1 MYVYLKRGSVIKRF
15 RNVVLNDCYQPKVDG
30 VTVERIEPGLW
41 FKVLF
46 VDSLFVDCDGRDVSW
61 NKDTCVDAETIHKTK
76 DDELQVE
83 TLMAFFQSKGKIFE
97 GEGCYDFDIFV
108 DELFDTAGI
117 IVDELEKYETRT
129 DEKGLNE
136 TKQKLLRLMHVF
148 ILPALKLRES
158 ELSNLQTVLSWIEHK
173 HQSIEI
179 TIAKKDKTKYN
190 VENSLRQQR
199 ERLLMEHDFNS
210 QQYVT
215 TCDNEF
221 LQIFLKH
228 LQKDI
233 DSLNSKLLDFDR
245 EIKPLRGSV
254 GEKDVKRLSV
264 RRAERD
270 KTLAYIDKAIEAR
283 ETIKNVVGRP
293 HVLKKIKPSW
303 RKQTQPF
310 HVLYVDITNR
320 LAEMT
325 KEIQDLIRTKIQ
337 ISSVREATLLTIAE
351 ITEDGESYGFERKA
365 GSFEFETDIYDPK
378 NKPDEWATLSEKV
391 SDLLKAK
398 PLGFRDSHE
407 RFCKRIRLKCQCLLD
422 DSKLFSSSFRHTGL
436 IVDNEET
443 DSTSPIPIS
452 PATAQVLNML
462 GQESV
467 DRRSALSSS
476 YSSSTSRRD
485 VIRSAAR
492 SRSYST
498 RFSFGNIPKE
508 ATEAICKE
516 VIAHISEMAENLAAE
531 LYNSPASVIHRSVIN
546 KIYICYES
554 HISAELIPVLQ
565 DLYEQSY
572 RKQCEGL
579 SRWIS
584 SISLSDIGFDD
595 KKFEMIVSPQTAKT
609 IAEEGAQRPVSSE
622 ETEVKVP
629 LSEERKRLSLEEL
642 VKLSVDDLYKY
653 SNMELT
659 GRESLL
665 SCAPVMDDW
674 VNINCESGNRGDETN
689 ILEHT
694 HQDISVSQPEKKRTD
709 GMGAIEMDA
718 IEALDHDSVFES
730 DTPGVKPGVS
740 PTDYAMHFAEDF
752 MKTLNTQRRQS
763 KRVTERKVVNGETDQ
778 NHVPLRHDN
787 AESTESLKGA
797 EGLPAYEEVMMRHG
811 SPPPDYSEV
820 SPARAVFYET
830 FEMFE
835 TILRKE
841 TEAVSLFKK
850 LRVMT
855 KAIQYI
861 EKEISNLKAD
871 GKSTVAV
878 CADDILDIV
887 ILLLSRLEAD
897 TLLKVYAHMNLMI
910 HLSPT
915 FMHGNA
921 HDYALVTF
929 NVAYQHL
936 FEQHVLNKSP
946 KY

>member
-1 MYVYLKRGSVIKRF
+1 MFLSI
-15 RNVVLNDCYQPKVDG
+15 L
-30 VTVERIEPGLW
+30 
-41 FKVLF
+41 
-46 VDSLFVDCDGRDVSW
+46 
-61 NKDTCVDAETIHKTK
+61 
-76 DDELQVE
+76 
-83 TLMAFFQSKGKIFE
+83 GKIFE

-108 DELFDTAGI
+108 DELFDTAGA
-117 IVDELEKYETRT
+117 IVDELEKYGART
-129 DEKGLNE
+129 DEKGLSE

-179 TIAKKDKTKYN
+179 TIGRKDKTKYN

-199 ERLLMEHDFNS
+199 ERLLLNHDFSS
-210 QQYVT
+210 QQYIT

-221 LQIFLKH
+221 LQMFLKH

-245 EIKPLRGSV
+245 EIKPLRDSV
-254 GEKDVKRLSV
+254 GKTDVKRLSDWRV
-264 RRAERD
+264 ERD
-270 KTLAYIDKAIEAR
+270 NALAYIDRAIEAR
-283 ETIKNVVGRP
+283 ETIKNVIGRP

-303 RKQTQPF
+303 RKQSQPF
-310 HVLYVDITNR
+310 HVIYVDITNR

-337 ISSVREATLLTIAE
+337 ISSVREATLLAIAE

-378 NKPDEWATLSEKV
+378 NKPDEWATLSERI

-398 PLGFRDSHE
+398 PLGYRDSHE
-407 RFCKRIRLKCQCLLD
+407 RFCERIRLKCQCLLD
-422 DSKLFSSSFRHTGL
+422 DSKLFSSSFR
-436 IVDNEET
+436 ET
-443 DSTSPIPIS
+443 VFIDDTVGNDSTAHGSTAHVPIS

-476 YSSSTSRRD
+476 HSSSISRRD
-485 VIRSAAR
+485 AIRSAAR

-516 VIAHISEMAENLAAE
+516 VITHISEMAENLAAE
-531 LYNSPASVIHRSVIN
+531 LYKSPVSVIHRSVIN

-595 KKFEMIVSPQTAKT
+595 QKFEMIVSPSTAKSN
-609 IAEEGAQRPVSSE
+609 AKDSAQMPLSSE
-622 ETEVKVP
+622 ETEVKLP
-629 LSEERKRLSLEEL
+629 LSEEKTRLSLEQL

-665 SCAPVMDDW
+665 SCAPGMDGW
-674 VNINCESGNRGDETN
+674 VNIGCETGKTGDETN

-694 HQDISVSQPEKKRTD
+694 HQDIPDLQAEKKLTD
-709 GMGAIEMDA
+709 GTGAVEMDA
-718 IEALDHDSVFES
+718 IEALDHDSVFDSEK
-730 DTPGVKPGVS
+730 PVKPGVM
-740 PTDYAMHFAEDF
+740 PTDNAMHFAEDF
-752 MKTLNTQRRQS
+752 IKTLNTHRRQS
-763 KRVTERKVVNGETDQ
+763 KRVTERKVVNGETDL
-778 NHVPLRHDN
+778 NHVPLRHGK
-787 AESTESLKGA
+787 AEIIKSPEGA
-797 EGLPAYEEVMMRHG
+797 EGLPAYEEVMMRHR
-811 SPPPDYSEV
+811 SPPPDYTEV

-861 EKEISNLKAD
+861 EREISNLKAD

-929 NVAYQHL
+929 NVAYQHM

>member
-1 MYVYLKRGSVIKRF
+1 MRF
-15 RNVVLNDCYQPKVDG
+15 S
-30 VTVERIEPGLW
+30 
-41 FKVLF
+41 FLF
-46 VDSLFVDCDGRDVSW
+46 IL
-61 NKDTCVDAETIHKTK
+61 
-76 DDELQVE
+76 
-83 TLMAFFQSKGKIFE
+83 GKIFE

-108 DELFDTAGI
+108 DELFDTAGV
-117 IVDELEKYETRT
+117 IVDELEQYGAKA
-129 DEKGLNE
+129 DENGPHG
-136 TKQKLLRLMHVF
+136 TKQKLIRLLHVF

-158 ELSNLQTVLSWIEHK
+158 ELNNLQTVLSWIEHK

-179 TIAKKDKTKYN
+179 TIGKKDKTKYN

-199 ERLLMEHDFNS
+199 TRLLLNHDFSS
-210 QQYVT
+210 QQYVA
-215 TCDNEF
+215 TCDNDF

-233 DSLNSKLLDFDR
+233 VSLNDKLLEYDR
-245 EIKPLRGSV
+245 EIKPLRDSV
-254 GEKDVKRLSV
+254 GKEDVKRLSNW
-264 RRAERD
+264 RAERD
-270 KTLAYIDKAIEAR
+270 NTLAYIDKAIEAR
-283 ETIKNVVGRP
+283 ETIKNVIGRP
-293 HVLKKIKPSW
+293 HVLKKTKLSKK
-303 RKQTQPF
+303 RQSQPF
-310 HVLYVDITNR
+310 HVIYKDIADR
-320 LAEMT
+320 LSEMT

-337 ISSVREATLLTIAE
+337 ISSVREATLFAIAE
-351 ITEDGESYGFERKA
+351 IIEDGESFGFERKA

-378 NKPDEWATLSEKV
+378 NKPDEWATLSEKIA
-391 SDLLKAK
+391 DLLKAK
-398 PLGFRDSHE
+398 PLGYRDSHE
-407 RFCKRIRLKCQCLLD
+407 KFCERIRLKCQSLVD
-422 DSKLFSSSFRHTGL
+422 DSKLFSSSYRGTGQMS
-436 IVDNEET
+436 DNLENDLT
-443 DSTSPIPIS
+443 ASVPVSPS
-452 PATAQVLNML
+452 TAQILNVL

-467 DRRSALSSS
+467 DRRSARSGS
-476 YSSSTSRRD
+476 YSFSMSHRNA
-485 VIRSAAR
+485 ILSAAR

-498 RFSFGNIPKE
+498 RFSFGSIPRE

-516 VIAHISEMAENLAAE
+516 VITHVSEMAENLAIE
-531 LYNSPASVIHRSVIN
+531 LYKKPVYRSVIN

-554 HISAELIPVLQ
+554 HISAELMPILQ

-595 KKFEMIVSPQTAKT
+595 KKFEMIVSPPTVKSPSTRDSSQKHIT
-609 IAEEGAQRPVSSE
+609 SE

-629 LSEERKRLSLEEL
+629 ISEERNRLSLEEIA
-642 VKLSVDDLYKY
+642 KLSVDDLYKY

-659 GRESLL
+659 GRETVL
-665 SCAPVMDDW
+665 SCAPGMEGW
-674 VNINCESGNRGDETN
+674 VDISCESANGGTEINAFERA
-689 ILEHT
+689 
-694 HQDISVSQPEKKRTD
+694 HQDSPIFKTKSKSTD
-709 GMGAIEMDA
+709 DTGAIEMNA
-718 IEALDHDSVFES
+718 VEALDHDTVFEGEK
-730 DTPGVKPGVS
+730 PGVKPGVS
-740 PTDYAMHFAEDF
+740 PTDYVMHFAEDF
-752 MKTLNTQRRQS
+752 IKTLNSQRRQS
-763 KRVTERKVVNGETDQ
+763 KRVTERKVVNGETGVND
-778 NHVPLRHDN
+778 VVLRN
-787 AESTESLKGA
+787 NNTEITGILEGA
-797 EGLPAYEEVMMRHG
+797 EGLPPYEEVVMRRR
-811 SPPPDYSEV
+811 SPPPEYKEV

-850 LRVMT
+850 LKVMT

-861 EKEISNLKAD
+861 EKEIANLRDD

-897 TLLKVYAHMNLMI
+897 TFLKVYAHMNLMI

-929 NVAYQHL
+929 NVAYQHM

>member
-1 MYVYLKRGSVIKRF
+1 
-15 RNVVLNDCYQPKVDG
+15 
-30 VTVERIEPGLW
+30 
-41 FKVLF
+41 
-46 VDSLFVDCDGRDVSW
+46 
-61 NKDTCVDAETIHKTK
+61 
-76 DDELQVE
+76 
-83 TLMAFFQSKGKIFE
+83 
-97 GEGCYDFDIFV
+97 
-108 DELFDTAGI
+108 
-117 IVDELEKYETRT
+117 
-129 DEKGLNE
+129 
-136 TKQKLLRLMHVF
+136 MHVF

-158 ELSNLQTVLSWIEHK
+158 ELGNLQTALSWIEHK
-173 HQSIEI
+173 HQSIEV
-179 TIAKKDKTKYN
+179 TIGKKDKTKYN

-199 ERLLMEHDFNS
+199 ERLLLNNNFSS
-210 QQYVT
+210 QQYIA

-233 DSLNSKLLDFDR
+233 DYLNSRLLDFER
-245 EIKPLRGSV
+245 EIKPLRDSKGDS
-254 GEKDVKRLSV
+254 DAKRLSDC
-264 RRAERD
+264 RAERD
-270 KTLAYIDKAIEAR
+270 HTLAYIDKAIEAR
-283 ETIKNVVGRP
+283 ETIKNVIQRP
-293 HVLKKIKPSW
+293 HVLKKVKPSW

-310 HVLYVDITNR
+310 HVIYVDIANR
-320 LAEMT
+320 LGEMT
-325 KEIQDLIRTKIQ
+325 KEIQDLIRIKIQ
-337 ISSVREATLLTIAE
+337 ISSVREATLLAIAE
-351 ITEDGESYGFERKA
+351 ITEDGVSYGFERKA

-378 NKPDEWATLSEKV
+378 NKPEEWATLSEKI

-398 PLGFRDSHE
+398 PLGYRDNHE
-407 RFCKRIRLKCQCLLD
+407 RFCERIRLKCQCLLD
-422 DSKLFSSSFRHTGL
+422 DSKLFSSSFRQTG
-436 IVDNEET
+436 VNDPT
-443 DSTSPIPIS
+443 VPVPIS
-452 PATAQVLNML
+452 PSTAQVLNML
-462 GQESV
+462 GQESL
-467 DRRSALSSS
+467 DRRSARASS
-476 YSSSTSRRD
+476 YSSSVSRGD
-485 VIRSAAR
+485 FIRSAAR

-508 ATEAICKE
+508 ATEAVCKE
-516 VIAHISEMAENLAAE
+516 VITHISEMAEKLAAE
-531 LYNSPASVIHRSVIN
+531 VYKSPVSVIHKSVIN

-554 HISAELIPVLQ
+554 HISSELMPILQ

-595 KKFEMIVSPQTAKT
+595 KKFEMIVSPVKQKVG
-609 IAEEGAQRPVSSE
+609 AESRADRQISE

-629 LSEERKRLSLEEL
+629 LNDERTRMSLEEIS
-642 VKLSVDDLYKY
+642 KLSVDDLYKY
-653 SNMELT
+653 SNIELN
-659 GRESLL
+659 GRESFL
-665 SCAPVMDDW
+665 SFAPGMDEW
-674 VNINCESGNRGDETN
+674 VNISSEFENKGDEAN
-689 ILEHT
+689 IMKHA
-694 HQDISVSQPEKKRTD
+694 HQDIPNFRHEQGHVVDKGD
-709 GMGAIEMDA
+709 VDIDA
-718 IEALDHDSVFES
+718 IEALHHDSVFEI
-730 DTPGVKPGVS
+730 DDEDNKPGVS
-740 PTDYAMHFAEDF
+740 PSDYAMHFAEDF
-752 MKTLNTQRRQS
+752 INTFNTHPRKS
-763 KRVTERKVVNGETDQ
+763 KRVTERKEVNDETEVK
-778 NHVPLRHDN
+778 NVPSQHD
-787 AESTESLKGA
+787 ESGTPESPKGA
-797 EGLPAYEEVMMRHG
+797 EGLPAYEDVMMRNR
-811 SPPPDYSEV
+811 SPPPEYSEV

-861 EKEISNLKAD
+861 EKEISKLKTD
-871 GKSTVAV
+871 GKSSAAV